1 MYSIYHDLTLSL
13 LSVDPLFLADIY
25 HIEFQVFCGS
35 ALVGLVHSCVLR
47 EHLVIDDTCT
57 KWLICCPGI
66 PSPDLSACVEKL
78 LGKGAWRILAS
89 PLTGPWDWPASSIR
103 TGDFHWLLLPMGF
116 FFFFS
121 LLPRSDSS
129 LTPSSITSNWKVAEG
144 STTLEEVI
152 QIQALVSKK
161 CLLILVKK
169 PLSLCVFEKYHF
181 LPLTYT
187 WHTVDA

>member
-121 LLPRSDSS
+121 PTQVWLQPNSLFYHQQLEGSWGVNYLRRSDPDPGPGIKEVPTHSS
-129 LTPSSITSNWKVAEG
+129 
-144 STTLEEVI
+144 
-152 QIQALVSKK
+152 
-161 CLLILVKK
+161 
-169 PLSLCVFEKYHF
+169 
-181 LPLTYT
+181 
-187 WHTVDA
+187 

>member
-1 MYSIYHDLTLSL
+1 MYSIYHDLTLCLVLVNS
-13 LSVDPLFLADIY
+13 LFLPDIC
-25 HIEFQVFCGS
+25 HIAFQVFCAS
-35 ALVGLVHSCVLR
+35 ALVGQIHSCVLR

-57 KWLICCPGI
+57 KLLICHPGI
-66 PSPDLSACVEKL
+66 PSPDLSVCAEKL
-78 LGKGAWRILAS
+78 LGKGPWRILAS
-89 PLTGPWDWPASSIR
+89 PLIGPWDWQASSIR
-103 TGDFHWLLLPMGF
+103 TDNFRWLPLPMG
-116 FFFFS
+116 FFS
-121 LLPRSDSS
+121 LLPRSDSG
-129 LTPSSITSNWKVAEG
+129 LTPSSITSSWKIAEG

-169 PLSLCVFEKYHF
+169 PLGLCVFEKYHF